1 MECLNCFYCVFCA
14 LWPVPCALCP
24 VTCDLWPVPCA
35 LWPVTCALWPDL
47 WPVTCVLYLPFHG
60 HDSTCHDSTLITLRM
75 ASQYV
80 NGCKNNGRREFCRG
94 NRNGERNT
102 GWQGKLITKRHN
114 CNEAR
119 IPTNAFCLKR
129 KALLRGKRR
138 HDERLL
144 VINVEFD
151 CRVRMYFCRRFH
163 NGRNIINT
171 AKSEMVRCFTV

>member
-1 MECLNCFYCVFCA
+1 MKL
-14 LWPVPCALCP
+14 LKLQLISLLCIH
-24 VTCDLWPVPCA
+24 
-35 LWPVTCALWPDL
+35 PDFQA
-47 WPVTCVLYLPFHG
+47 WFHG

-102 GWQGKLITKRHN
+102 GWQGKLITKRNN
-114 CNEAR
+114 CNEDR

-144 VINVEFD
+144 VINLEFD

-171 AKSEMVRCFTV
+171 ANSEIVRWFIVSSSSVCQGFGNLPLVNTTRN

>member
-1 MECLNCFYCVFCA
+1 MKL
-14 LWPVPCALCP
+14 LKLQLISLLCIH
-24 VTCDLWPVPCA
+24 
-35 LWPVTCALWPDL
+35 PDFQA
-47 WPVTCVLYLPFHG
+47 WFHG

-144 VINVEFD
+144 VINLEFD
-151 CRVRMYFCRRFH
+151 CRVRMYFIMDEILSIRRK
-163 NGRNIINT
+163 
-171 AKSEMVRCFTV
+171 AKWSDVLSFSLLPHDKVAVFTHAICM

>member
-1 MECLNCFYCVFCA
+1 MKL
-14 LWPVPCALCP
+14 LKLQLISLLCIH
-24 VTCDLWPVPCA
+24 
-35 LWPVTCALWPDL
+35 PDFQA
-47 WPVTCVLYLPFHG
+47 WFHG

-144 VINVEFD
+144 VINLEFD

-171 AKSEMVRCFTV
+171 AKSEMVRCFIV